1 MGCGNEPD
9 GSVKAGVTTLLAL
22 TLGLLVAGARGAPVY
37 RPNLTGEQFVRD
49 MQADPAVGRN
59 SINRERAMGYMDGV
73 MDASA
78 GVRWCP
84 AGKDVPHELN
94 YVVTED
100 MQTLSPTRL
109 KGGAAAL
116 MLEALGRRY
125 PCAAA
130 GAKP

>member
-1 MGCGNEPD
+1 MGRRDEPG
-9 GSVKAGVTTLLAL
+9 GSVKAAVTAL
-22 TLGLLVAGARGAPVY
+22 RTVTLGLLAAETRGMPAY
-37 RPNLTGEQFVRD
+37 RPNMTGEQLVRD
-49 MQADPAVGRN
+49 MLADPAVGRN
-59 SINRERAMGYMDGV
+59 SIKRERAMGYMDGV

-84 AGKDVPHELN
+84 AGTNTPHELN
-94 YVVTED
+94 YVVAEET
-100 MQTLSPTRL
+100 QTLSPARL

-116 MLEALGRRY
+116 MLEALGRHY